1 MDSRIKLEDLQT
13 GEPIANA
20 HVYVNGDLYPT
31 TSDQNGFM
39 LIKGITSFPYKVDFS
54 HVSYGNKQG
63 TSINAGPLQVVKL
76 IRQSVELPEIEIKPD
91 LPKPANKTNGIL
103 IFIVILIVGKL
114 LKLY

>member
-39 LIKGITSFPYKVDFS
+39 LIKGITSFPYKADFS
-54 HVSYGNKQG
+54 HVSYGKYG
-63 TSINAGPLQVVKL
+63 TSINAGVLQVVKL

-91 LPKPANKTNGIL
+91 LPKPPNKTNGLL